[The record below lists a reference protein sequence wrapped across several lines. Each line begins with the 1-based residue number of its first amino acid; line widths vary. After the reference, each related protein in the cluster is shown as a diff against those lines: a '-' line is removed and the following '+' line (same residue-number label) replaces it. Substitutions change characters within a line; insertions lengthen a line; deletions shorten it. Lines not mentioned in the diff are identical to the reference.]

1 MSRQD
6 RVYSMTMALSPGSSL
21 GPYEV
26 LTQLGAGGMG
36 EVYQARDT
44 RLGRTVAIKVLPQ
57 GAVTAEHRA
66 RLLHEARTVSN
77 LNHPNIVTLFDV
89 GEQSGTSYLV
99 LEFVPG
105 RTLDRAIPPGGMLL
119 AEAMRIA
126 ISIASAVSS
135 AHAAGV
141 LHRDLKPANIMI
153 NESGTVKVLDF
164 GLAKTNPV
172 EAPRGADAPT
182 LTMPSDASRAGII
195 AGTPAYMSPEQA
207 EGRKLDSRSDV
218 FSFGA
223 VLYEMLTGKRAFH
236 GDSTASIIA
245 SVLREQPR
253 PLREI
258 SPAIPREL
266 ERLLERCLRKDPARR
281 MASLHDVRI
290 ELEDIAADPLAE
302 APATSGQPPARR
314 GWVAWVAGAAAV
326 VALGAGLFWRRQ
338 PRGPMAPPAPVPF
351 TAYTGD
357 EGTPAFSADGN
368 QIAFTWNGP
377 SQDNYDIYV
386 KVVGSAEPLRLTKD
400 PAPDIG
406 PAWSGDGKWI
416 YFLRAGEGGMSL
428 YRVPPLGGSEVRVG
442 ETKCSNHLAWIAGTE
457 RLVCEGWEP
466 EAKQPVIHTLSKDG
480 GDERVLAKGCTP
492 SVSFDARNLL
502 YSAPCHAYADIFL
515 AALGP
520 GLTIQGEPKKVT
532 TETTFV
538 YSIHW
543 EDDNRAALAVMGT
556 GMSDGRL
563 HVLQPFSGMVRG
575 LPIGDNG
582 LMSVAVAP
590 TGRVAFSSA
599 PRMRHIWA
607 IRDGKETKHA
617 ASSTQIEYSPTY
629 SPDGKRIAF
638 ESTRSGSQ
646 QIWVTDADGTRPTEL
661 TSGGYASGTA
671 RWSPDGR
678 WIAFDRR
685 TEQRET
691 AIFVVDSAG
700 GKPRQ
705 LTTGDF
711 RAVLPSFSNDGK
723 WVYFKAFFGNQGT
736 ICRVPFEGGPHDVA
750 KAKRISPEGADAAF
764 EAPDGK
770 SLYYVSSAGWNSRV
784 WQIPA
789 GGGVPVEMPIRVAQ
803 RSFVARPEGLYYL
816 RVDLEAKP
824 IETVLEMFD
833 PLRRQTRVLAR
844 VPGVPGGGLTVSPDG
859 KTFLYAKSESPGADI
874 AVVERMRP

>member
-1 MSRQD
+1 MD
-6 RVYSMTMALSPGSSL
+6 RVYSMTMALSAGSSL
-21 GPYEV
+21 GPYEI
-26 LTQLGAGGMG
+26 TSKLGAGGMG
-36 EVYQARDT
+36 EVYQARDK

-57 GAVTAEHRA
+57 GAVTPEHRA
-66 RLLHEARTVSN
+66 RLLQEARTVSN

-89 GEQSGTSYLV
+89 GEQTGTDYLV

-105 RTLDRAIPPGGMLL
+105 RTLDRVIPPGGMPL
-119 AEAMRIA
+119 ADALRIA
-126 ISIASAVSS
+126 IAVAGAVSS

-141 LHRDLKPANIMI
+141 LHRDLKPANVMI
-153 NESGTVKVLDF
+153 NDSGAVKVLDF
-164 GLAKTNPV
+164 GLAKSNAAEV
-172 EAPRGADAPT
+172 PRGADAPT
-182 LTMPSDASRAGII
+182 LTMPDLGSSRAGTI

-223 VLYEMLTGKRAFH
+223 MLYEMLTGKRAFP
-236 GDSTASIIA
+236 GDSAASIIA

-253 PLREI
+253 PVREAV
-258 SPAIPREL
+258 PAIPRDL

-290 ELEDIAADPLAE
+290 ELEDILANPQPDPVE
-302 APATSGQPPARR
+302 PPAVAAQRR
-314 GWVAWVAGAAAV
+314 GSWIPLTAGAMGIAAAGAAWFLARPP
-326 VALGAGLFWRRQ
+326 RR
-338 PRGPMAPPAPVPF
+338 PMAPPAPVPF

-357 EGTPAFSADGN
+357 EGQPAFAADGN

-377 SQDNYDIYV
+377 GQDNYDIYV

-400 PAPDIG
+400 PAPDFN
-406 PAWSGDGKWI
+406 PAWSPDGKWI
-416 YFLRAGEGGMSL
+416 YFLRAGEQGMSL

-442 ETKCSNHLAWIAGTE
+442 PTKCANHLAWINGTD
-457 RLVCEGWEP
+457 RLVCEGWDAEL
-466 EAKQPVIHTLSKDG
+466 KQQVIHTVSKDG
-480 GDERVLAKGCTP
+480 GDERVMAKGCTP
-492 SVSFDARNLL
+492 SVSFDARHLL
-502 YSAPCHAYADIFL
+502 YSAPCNVYADVFV

-520 GLTIQGEPKKVT
+520 GLKLEGEPKKVT
-532 TETTFV
+532 PEKIFV
-538 YSIHW
+538 YSLHW

-563 HVLQPFSGMVRG
+563 FVMQPFEGMVRG
-575 LPIGDNG
+575 LPVGDSG
-582 LMSVAVAP
+582 VMTVAVAP

-599 PRMRHIWA
+599 PRKRHLWA
-607 IRDGKETKHA
+607 IREGKESRHP
-617 ASSTQIEYSPTY
+617 ASSTQIEYSPMY
-629 SPDGKRIAF
+629 SPDGTRIAF

-646 QIWVTDADGTRPTEL
+646 QIWITGADGTRPTEL
-661 TSGGYASGTA
+661 TSGGNASGTP

-691 AIFVVDSAG
+691 AIFVIDAAG

-736 ICRVPFEGGPHDVA
+736 VCRVPFEGGPHDVA
-750 KAKRISPEGADAAF
+750 KAQRVSAEGADSAW

-770 SLYYVSSAGWNSRV
+770 SVYFVASAGWNSRV
-784 WQIPA
+784 LQVPI
-789 GGGVPVEMPIRVAQ
+789 GGGPPVELPFRAAQ
-803 RSFVARPEGLYYL
+803 RSLVARPEGIYYL

-824 IETVLEMFD
+824 PVTVLEVFD
-833 PLRRQTRVLAR
+833 LARKQSRELAR
-844 VPGVPGGGLTVSPDG
+844 VPGTPGGGLTVSPDG

-874 AVVERMRP
+874 TVVERMRP